1 MNPVRNKKT
10 TIPVSLFL
18 FSLAVMLFLIPG
30 AGAVVANSSQQVYAL
45 PATRDLAVTNVSLA
59 NGTVPEEYQ
68 VTPTLVD
75 VRVGVSETSL
85 PGPKGEMAS
94 GPRTIGFSAT
104 PATLVVLIIIL
115 GAGAGG
121 AWYFLK
127 RKKDEETEE

>member
-1 MNPVRNKKT
+1 MNLVRNKKT

-30 AGAVVANSSQQVYAL
+30 AGAANSSQQEYVL
-45 PATRDLAVTNVSLA
+45 PATRDLGVTNVSLA

-68 VTPTLVD
+68 VTPTLID

-121 AWYFLK
+121 AWYVLK